1 MAAPPSSLER
11 DDAAPAAA
19 DSAGSAAAHGRPG
32 WYRLTWFLGR
42 APALTPRQWQVLGL
56 VSLVSLF
63 EQYDLY
69 LFALNL
75 PLIQRELGIGES
87 RLGFL
92 GGLVNA
98 GSAPAVLLA
107 GLADRLGRRRLL
119 LVTVV
124 AYTLCTGATA
134 FATTGA
140 AFVALQFL
148 ARIFAATESLLA
160 VVVIAE
166 EFNPE
171 DRGWGVGALGA
182 ITACGAGLASL
193 LFGFVNHLPYGW
205 RSLYLVGLVPLAC
218 LTWWR
223 RAMPETQRF
232 AALART
238 ERGRP
243 AARSAPLAALL
254 RDYPGRLAAVAG
266 ATFLLWIVWSSALI
280 FAPKYLLDVQHWQPA
295 WIAALSFGGGAIGI
309 IGNPVAGRM
318 SDRFGRRPVTAL
330 FAAGFGASTAAF
342 YSASGLLVIPLW
354 ILLIFTSMGASVTI
368 SACGAE
374 MFPTSARSTA
384 SGVRSA
390 ASTLGGIT
398 GLALVSLLYRV
409 TGSNWLA
416 ITLLAVAPFLAAALV
431 LACFPETSGR
441 PLEEIAPES

>member
-1 MAAPPSSLER
+1 MTT
-11 DDAAPAAA
+11 PAA
-19 DSAGSAAAHGRPG
+19 DPAARPA

-42 APALTPRQWQVLGL
+42 APALTRRQWQVLGL

-75 PLIQRELGIGES
+75 PLIQRELGLAES
-87 RLGFL
+87 SLGFL

-98 GSAPAVLLA
+98 GSVPAVLLA
-107 GLADRLGRRRLL
+107 GVADRVGRRRLL

-124 AYTLCTGATA
+124 AYTLFTGATA
-134 FATTGA
+134 FASSGA
-140 AFVALQFL
+140 VFVALQFL

-166 EFNPE
+166 EFEPA

-182 ITACGAGLASL
+182 ITACGAGLASV

-232 AALART
+232 AALAHAET
-238 ERGRP
+238 GRP
-243 AARSAPLAALL
+243 ARTPVAALL
-254 RDYPGRLAAVAG
+254 RDYPGRLVAVAG

-280 FAPKYLLDVQHWQPA
+280 FAPKYLLDAQHWQPA
-295 WIAALSFGGGAIGI
+295 WIAALTFCGGAIGI
-309 IGNPVAGRM
+309 IGNPVAGRL
-318 SDRFGRRPVTAL
+318 SDRLGRRPVTAV
-330 FAAGFGASTAAF
+330 FAAGFGVSTAAF
-342 YSASGLLVIPLW
+342 YSANGLVVIPLW
-354 ILLIFTSMGASVTI
+354 ILLLFTSMGASVTI

-390 ASTLGGIT
+390 ASTLGGAT
-398 GLALVSLLYRV
+398 GLALVSLLYRL
-409 TGSNWLA
+409 TGSNWHA
-416 ITLLAVAPFLAAALV
+416 IALIAVAPLFAAVVVVAL
-431 LACFPETSGR
+431 FPETAGR
-441 PLEEIAPES
+441 ALEDIAPER